1 MDQFYI
7 NAFLLIVLGVFVTL
21 FGTYNGIIYDNSF
34 TGDLKN
40 IVRDNLT
47 TFFWVC
53 VALVSL
59 LAFLSIFWIR
69 QNPVA
74 LNPYLM
80 VVTHI
85 SLLLSLSVVSFSTM
99 TITS

>member
-1 MDQFYI
+1 MASFYES
-7 NAFLLIVLGVFVTL
+7 AFLLIVLGVFVTL
-21 FGTYNGIIYDNSF
+21 FGTYNGIIYNNSF

-69 QNPVA
+69 QNPAA

-80 VVTHI
+80 IVTHI
-85 SLLLSLSVVSFSTM
+85 SLLLSLSAVSFSTM
-99 TITS
+99 TITN

>member
-85 SLLLSLSVVSFSTM
+85 SLLLSLSAVSFSTM

>member
-1 MDQFYI
+1 MASFYES
-7 NAFLLIVLGVFVTL
+7 AFLLIVLGVFVTL
-21 FGTYNGIIYDNSF
+21 FGTYNGIIYNNTF

-69 QNPVA
+69 QNPIA

-80 VVTHI
+80 IVTHI
-85 SLLLSLSVVSFSTM
+85 SLLLSLSAVSFSTM
-99 TITS
+99 TINS

>member
-1 MDQFYI
+1 MASFYES
-7 NAFLLIVLGVFVTL
+7 AFLLIVLGVFVTL
-21 FGTYNGIIYDNSF
+21 FGTYNGIIYNNSF

-53 VALVSL
+53 VGLVSL

-69 QNPVA
+69 QNPIA

-80 VVTHI
+80 VVSHI
-85 SLLLSLSVVSFSTM
+85 SLLLSLSAVSFSTM
-99 TITS
+99 TITN

>member
-1 MDQFYI
+1 MESFYKPV
-7 NAFLLIVLGVFVTL
+7 FLLIVLGGFIAL
-21 FGTYNGIIYDNSF
+21 FATYNGVIYNNSF

-53 VALVSL
+53 AAIVSL
-59 LAFLSIFWIR
+59 LGFLSIFWIR
-69 QNPVA
+69 QNASA

-85 SLLLSLSVVSFSTM
+85 SLLLSLSAVSFSTM